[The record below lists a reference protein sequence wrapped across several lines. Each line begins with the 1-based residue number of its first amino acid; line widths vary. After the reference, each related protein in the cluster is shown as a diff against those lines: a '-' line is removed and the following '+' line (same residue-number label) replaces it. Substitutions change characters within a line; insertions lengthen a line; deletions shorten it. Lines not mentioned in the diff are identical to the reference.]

1 MEEKEVK
8 DLETILTESDEL
20 VEDNQLST
28 DVFDEFFADNVGEE
42 FEGVPYTTELLEN
55 IQKLDPSLT
64 PEQLKEVFEYLKG
77 SGRPEFMDEMMTQT
91 NEKLNETIKLMS
103 ILYLYKVPV
112 LLDYQ
117 KTLQKNLL
125 DPTKIPNMSYEEI
138 SKVSANIQKEISDLL
153 TFALNVSKSLSSIN
167 TVPTKVEKLAQSL
180 LYVSDAT
187 RERIMEIVEA
197 ES

>member
-28 DVFDEFFADNVGEE
+28 DVFDEFFADNVEEE